1 MKGAAFSYSSSFEA
15 YWHIN
20 PQQVRGSEAAF
31 DPLFGAAAAVPEKN
45 TLLHVIPVITHLLR
59 GYGQT

>member
-20 PQQVRGSEAAF
+20 PQQVRGSEAAY
-31 DPLFGAAAAVPEKN
+31 DPLFGAAAAVQRKILCYMSYP
-45 TLLHVIPVITHLLR
+45 
-59 GYGQT
+59 